1 MLVVIA
7 IVGIL
12 AAQAASSGYAFL
24 SLWRLKSATG
34 AFFNDLSFAR
44 SEAIKRNSRV
54 VLCMSHDGVQC
65 ETDRG
70 WEQGWIVFHD
80 QNQNAFVDA
89 EDLVLARAGALQ
101 SPLRRAG
108 NRNVS
113 KYDSYSPIG
122 FANLNSGAFQA
133 GTFVLCDASGV
144 LDEAREIVISS
155 LGRPRIAKVSSLKC
169 PIR

>member
-12 AAQAASSGYAFL
+12 AVQAASSGYAFL

-34 AFFNDLSFAR
+34 TFFNDLSFAR

-54 VLCMSHDGVQC
+54 VLCISPDGVQC
-65 ETDRG
+65 VTDGG
-70 WEQGWIVFHD
+70 WEQGWMVFQD
-80 QNQNAFVDA
+80 QNHNALVDV
-89 EDLVLARAGALQ
+89 EDFVLARAGALQ
-101 SPLRRAG
+101 PPLRLSG
-108 NRNVS
+108 NKNVS
-113 KYDSYSPIG
+113 KYVSYSPIG
-122 FANLNSGAFQA
+122 FTNLTSGAFQA

-155 LGRPRIAKVSSLKC
+155 LGRPRIAKVSNLKC
-169 PIR
+169 PKS